1 MNKDVVVIV
10 KVDDKPKIAESLEI
24 IIFAT
29 SKEIEAKKYMDDL
42 DGIKADWGE
51 ESIIF
56 KKAAALFEQGKA
68 SPVPESLIRE
78 VTIVGIG
85 EVGTP
90 ADMVEKIKEY
100 SEVDNNWYV
109 FMTDQ
114 NEDEYIRA
122 LAEFAAST
130 EPTEIELRSGKE
142 DHRKIYFA
150 QTENK
155 ELSVNTSRSVIVYGK
170 EEEQTDAAWIGA
182 VGPWYPEHVT
192 WKFKKP
198 AGVTYT
204 PLKASEIAILERNN
218 INYVTD
224 EYKNN
229 YIKNGVCTDGEWID
243 SIIGGDWIAGELRKA
258 IYTVFMT
265 HAVIG
270 YTDSGFTTIGEAVYD
285 VFDRAVEN
293 NIIARDEETK
303 MGMYTINIPK
313 RSEATEKQIRERQLP
328 PIKWEAQLTGAVHGA
343 EISGKLVINL

>member
-10 KVDDKPKIAESLEI
+10 KVDDKPKIAESLDI

-29 SKEIEAKKYMDDL
+29 TKVAEPKKYIDDL
-42 DGIKADWGE
+42 DGIKTDWGE

-56 KKAAALFEQGKA
+56 KKAKALFEQGKA

-85 EVGTP
+85 EAETP

-100 SEVDNNWYV
+100 GDTDNNWYI
-109 FMTDQ
+109 FLTDK
-114 NEDEYIRA
+114 NEDEYISA

-142 DHRKIYFA
+142 DHRKLYFA

-155 ELSVNTSRSVIVYGK
+155 ELTVNAARSVVVYGK
-170 EEEQTDAAWIGA
+170 EGEQTDAAWVGA

-192 WKFKKP
+192 WKFKMP

-204 PLKASEIAILERNN
+204 PLKASEISVIERNN

-243 SIIGGDWIAGELRKA
+243 SVIGADWIAGELRKA

-285 VFDRAVEN
+285 VFDRAVGN
-293 NIIARDEETK
+293 NIIAQNEETK

-313 RSEATEKQIRERQLP
+313 RSEATEEQIRERQMP
-328 PIKWEAQLTGAVHGA
+328 AIKWKAQLTGAVHGA
-343 EISGKLVINL
+343 EISGKLVVNL